1 MREKIN
7 LLTCGEVTDYD
18 VVELQMQIL
27 FLNEALGIWK
37 VIDDTTVNI
46 FDLLRNYEWTDK
58 FEQGSELELQTN

>member
-1 MREKIN
+1 MREKVN

-46 FDLLRNYEWTDK
+46 FDLLRNYEWIDK

>member
-46 FDLLRNYEWTDK
+46 FDLLRNYEWIDK

>member
-1 MREKIN
+1 MREKVN

>member
-7 LLTCGEVTDYD
+7 LLTCGEITDYD

-46 FDLLRNYEWTDK
+46 FDLLRNYEWIDK